1 MTREPT
7 EMENCVAKAIK
18 DDAKSNGGLGT
29 SYLSLARAAIRAMRE
44 PTDAMEDIVWENQEI
59 KKLVEEGTPPIN
71 AVWVAMIDAASP
83 QEE

>member
-18 DDAKSNGGLGT
+18 DDSESNGGLGT

-44 PTDAMEDIVWENQEI
+44 PPDAMEDIVWENQEI